1 MSRRWRGAPTSTTR
15 CTHHRCGA
23 WSHFSQISVVW
34 RAAGPRVDGI
44 VVVVACVG
52 QKIAKRETSPE
63 VGLEPTTSILCYSR
77 SGLKV
82 QRSDQLSYLCLT
94 RADDGYFRRA
104 ISWCAVRFSCGFR
117 CGPSYFPRQKNPVG
131 RCDCASLARI
141 LKELTRSPPS
151 VAGVLYSDK
160 RTKISAETG
169 ALGRFY

>member
-1 MSRRWRGAPTSTTR
+1 MLLE
-15 CTHHRCGA
+15 
-23 WSHFSQISVVW
+23 FSSLMHPPP
-34 RAAGPRVDGI
+34 AAGPRIDGV

-52 QKIAKRETSPE
+52 QKEAKRETSPE

-160 RTKISAETG
+160 RTKLSAETG
-169 ALGRFY
+169 PLGRFY